1 MLEFIPQPDEVTAI
15 SSLVAEHG
23 IEKIGK
29 AEAYLFKLSKV
40 PRVELYLRSLLLI
53 LTARDT
59 KQQTIEAADTIQQA
73 CDEVTSSQIMFSVLY
88 APDKRKFA
96 ITCDLKCDISRW

>member
-1 MLEFIPQPDEVTAI
+1 MVPTVTSMLEFIPQPDEVTAI
-15 SSLVAEHG
+15 ASLVAEHG

-40 PRVELYLRSLLLI
+40 SRVELYLRSLLLI

-59 KQQTIEAADTIQQA
+59 REQTIAAADTIQQA
-73 CDEVTSSQIMFSVLY
+73 CDEVCNSPVY
-88 APDKRKFA
+88 APR
-96 ITCDLKCDISRW
+96 CLNQPRLKEARGYV